1 MISAFPARKYKKRL
15 SKVHFQRNRLVE
27 QGEDAVK
34 RSRLSGKVL
43 ISKVGNSINKKE
55 LERRQKHL
63 SNLTFRI
70 RLRLYML
77 IIIPYLKMMIVLII
91 HFCEISI

>member
-55 LERRQKHL
+55 
-63 SNLTFRI
+63 
-70 RLRLYML
+70 
-77 IIIPYLKMMIVLII
+77 
-91 HFCEISI
+91 